1 MEKNKGTLGL
11 QEILGLR
18 EDIKEFLKTKTRRC
32 RAQMTDS
39 NDDARESPGHELP
52 DELPAP
58 PESSKGGGSRPKLW
72 WDSAP

>member
-39 NDDARESPGHELP
+39 NDDAREGPGHELP
-52 DELPAP
+52 AQ